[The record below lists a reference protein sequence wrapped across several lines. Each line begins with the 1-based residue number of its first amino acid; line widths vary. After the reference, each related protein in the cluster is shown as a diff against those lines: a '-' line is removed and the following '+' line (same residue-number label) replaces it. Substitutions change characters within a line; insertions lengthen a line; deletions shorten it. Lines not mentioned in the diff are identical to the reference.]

1 MGKERKQRVGKA
13 SAIKIKP
20 ARSSITRVSLISQAA
35 DIIREQ
41 ISNGTWGS
49 MLPGERQL
57 SSTLQVSRPTLQR
70 ALKILQGEGLF
81 TVAQGKQRVIQKGVE
96 PTRVRRKVDADEIV
110 LLCPHT
116 FSSMPPS
123 THYLIEQTYLAAQKA
138 GYKLRIETPAWL
150 HYRDPHPYL
159 VKHVKTENAACWAL
173 FSVSKAVQQ
182 WFSERSLPALVS
194 GSCFSGVALPS
205 IDFDYA
211 AVTKHAVGT
220 FRRKG
225 FQRITLLAPEAMR
238 AGDATTT
245 EAFLEAIPQAHRGT
259 IESKVIKIS
268 QDQGKLGLQLHSL
281 LTPDHLPHALFV
293 AGALNA
299 LYVLSYLLE
308 HRFKIGTEV
317 ALICRDEDFFLN
329 HLSVKPSCYRIN
341 KEKFATRF
349 CRMLLKLAQAGTYP
363 EGSVL
368 ITPEFLDRDTL

>member
-13 SAIKIKP
+13 SAVKIKP
-20 ARSSITRVSLISQAA
+20 ALSSISRVSLIAQAA

-41 ISNGTWGS
+41 IANGIWGH

-57 SSTLQVSRPTLQR
+57 SATLQISRPTLQR
-70 ALKILQGEGLF
+70 ALKILQQEGLF
-81 TVAQGKQRVIQKGVE
+81 TVAQGKQRVLQQGVK
-96 PTRVRRKVDADEIV
+96 PADVRRKTDSDEII
-110 LLCPHT
+110 LLCPNT

-123 THYLIEQTYLAAQKA
+123 THYLIEQTYIAAQKA

-159 VKHVKTENAACWAL
+159 VKHIKTEKAACWAL
-173 FSVSKAVQQ
+173 FSVSRAVQQ

-194 GSCFSGVALPS
+194 GSCFPGVALPS

-211 AVTKHAVGT
+211 AVTKHAVGA

-225 FQRITLLAPEAMR
+225 FHRITLLAPEAMR
-238 AGDATTT
+238 AGDTTTT
-245 EAFLEAIPQAHRGT
+245 EAFIEAIPHAQRGAIKT
-259 IESKVIKIS
+259 RIIKVS
-268 QDQGKLGLQLHSL
+268 PDQKKLGLQLDSL

-308 HRFKIGTEV
+308 HGFKIGPEV
-317 ALICRDEDFFLN
+317 ALICREEDFFLN

-349 CRMLLKLAQAGTYP
+349 CRMLLQLAQAGTYP
-363 EGSVL
+363 KGSVL